1 MSKLLENP
9 EAQQEADDM
18 EVAQSEAPL
27 MEHLVE
33 LRQRLIYSLAAIA
46 VLFVVCFFFAGQIFN
61 LLLGP
66 FESARGSIDDVELI
80 YTAPQEF
87 FFTQLKV
94 ALFSAIFLAF
104 PVIAIQIYGF
114 IAPGLYKR
122 ERKAFLPFLFA
133 TPILFVLGASLVYF
147 GVMPLAL
154 KFFISLEQAAGSGQ
168 ASIQMVT
175 KVSEYLSLIMA
186 LLLAFGLC
194 FQLPVVLVLL
204 ASAEFISSDNLK
216 AWRKYAIVAI
226 LTVAAFLTPPEPMT
240 QIGLAVPVFLL
251 YELSILA
258 VRMVE
263 RSRKPVEADTDSS
276 K

>member
-61 LLLGP
+61 VLLGP
-66 FESARGSIDDVELI
+66 FERAVGNIEDVELI

-104 PVIAIQIYGF
+104 PVIAIQIYRF

-122 ERKAFLPFLFA
+122 ERKAFLPFMFA

-154 KFFISLEQAAGSGQ
+154 KFFISLEQTGSGQ

-175 KVSEYLSLIMA
+175 RVSEYLSLTMT
-186 LLLAFGLC
+186 LLLAFGFC

-204 ASAEFISSDNLK
+204 ASAELISSDNLK

>member
-9 EAQQEADDM
+9 EDQKAAEDQ

-46 VLFVVCFFFAGQIFN
+46 VLFIVSFFFASQIFN
-61 LLLGP
+61 ILLGP
-66 FESARGSIDDVELI
+66 FERAVGNVEDVELI

-104 PVIAIQIYGF
+104 PVIAIQIYRF

-122 ERKAFLPFLFA
+122 ERRAFLPFIVA
-133 TPILFVLGASLVYF
+133 TPILFIMGASLVYF
-147 GVMPLAL
+147 GVMPLAM
-154 KFFISLEQAAGSGQ
+154 KFFISLEQTGSGQ

-175 KVSEYLSLIMA
+175 RVSEYLSLTMT
-186 LLLAFGLC
+186 LLLAFGFC

-204 ASAEFISSDNLK
+204 ASADLITSDNLK
-216 AWRKYAIVAI
+216 SWRKYAIVAI
-226 LTVAAFLTPPEPMT
+226 LTLAAFLTPPEPMT

-251 YELSILA
+251 YELSIFA
-258 VRMVE
+258 VRLVE
-263 RSRKPVEADTDSS
+263 RSRKPVDPEADSS
-276 K
+276 N

>member
-9 EAQQEADDM
+9 EDQQASEDQ

-46 VLFVVCFFFAGQIFN
+46 VLFIVCFFFASQIFN
-61 LLLGP
+61 ILLGP
-66 FESARGSIDDVELI
+66 FERAVGNVEDVELI

-104 PVIAIQIYGF
+104 PVIAIQIYRF

-122 ERKAFLPFLFA
+122 ERKAFLPFIVA
-133 TPILFVLGASLVYF
+133 TPVLFIMGASLVYF
-147 GVMPLAL
+147 GVMPLAM
-154 KFFISLEQAAGSGQ
+154 KFFISLEQTGAGQ

-175 KVSEYLSLIMA
+175 RVSEYLSLTMT
-186 LLLAFGLC
+186 LLLAFGFC

-204 ASAEFISSDNLK
+204 ASADLITSDNLK
-216 AWRKYAIVAI
+216 SWRKYAIVAI
-226 LTVAAFLTPPEPMT
+226 LTLAAFLTPPEPMT
-240 QIGLAVPVFLL
+240 QLGLAVPVFLL
-251 YELSILA
+251 YELSIFA
-258 VRMVE
+258 VRLVE
-263 RSRKPVEADTDSS
+263 RSRKPIDPEADSS
-276 K
+276 N

>member
-9 EAQQEADDM
+9 EAQREAEDQ

-27 MEHLVE
+27 MEHLIE
-33 LRQRLIYSLAAIA
+33 LRTRLIYSLVAIA
-46 VLFVVCFFFAGQIFN
+46 VLFVVCFFFASQIFN
-61 LLLGP
+61 ILLGP
-66 FESARGSIDDVELI
+66 FERAVGNVEDVELI

-104 PVIAIQIYGF
+104 PVIAIQIYRF

-122 ERKAFLPFLFA
+122 ERRAFLPFIIA

-147 GVMPLAL
+147 GVMPLAM
-154 KFFISLEQAAGSGQ
+154 KFFISLEQTGSGQ

-175 KVSEYLSLIMA
+175 RVSEYLSLTMT

-204 ASAEFISSDNLK
+204 ATADLISSDNLK
-216 AWRKYAIVAI
+216 SWRKYAIVGI
-226 LTVAAFLTPPEPMT
+226 LTLAAFLTPPEPMT
-240 QIGLAVPVFLL
+240 QLGLAVPVFLL
-251 YELSILA
+251 YELSIFA
-258 VRMVE
+258 VRFVE
-263 RSRKPVEADTDSS
+263 RSRKPLESDTDSS
-276 K
+276 N

>member
-9 EAQQEADDM
+9 EAQQDADDQ

-33 LRQRLIYSLAAIA
+33 LRQRLIYSLVAVA
-46 VLFVVCFFFAGQIFN
+46 VLFVACFFFASQIFN
-61 LLLGP
+61 ILLGP
-66 FESARGSIDDVELI
+66 FERAVGNIEDVELI

-104 PVIAIQIYGF
+104 PVIAIQIYRF

-122 ERKAFLPFLFA
+122 ERRAFLPFIVA
-133 TPILFVLGASLVYF
+133 TPILFILGASLVYF
-147 GVMPLAL
+147 GVMPLAM
-154 KFFISLEQAAGSGQ
+154 KFFISLEQTGSGQ

-175 KVSEYLSLIMA
+175 RVSEYLSLTMT
-186 LLLAFGLC
+186 LLLAFGFC
-194 FQLPVVLVLL
+194 FQLPVILVLL
-204 ASAEFISSDNLK
+204 ATAELISSDNLK
-216 AWRKYAIVAI
+216 SWRKYAIVGI
-226 LTVAAFLTPPEPMT
+226 LTLAAFLTPPEPMT
-240 QIGLAVPVFLL
+240 QLGLAVPVFLL

-258 VRMVE
+258 VRLVE
-263 RSRKPVEADTDSS
+263 RSRKPLESETDSS
-276 K
+276 N

>member
-1 MSKLLENP
+1 MTELLDD
-9 EAQQEADDM
+9 QQKRQESDDQ
-18 EVAQSEAPL
+18 EIAESEAPL

-46 VLFVVCFFFAGQIFN
+46 VFFVVAFFFASQIFN
-61 LLLGP
+61 VLLGP
-66 FESARGSIDDVELI
+66 FERAVGNIEDVELI

-94 ALFSAIFLAF
+94 ALFTAIFLAF
-104 PVIAIQIYGF
+104 PLIATQIYRF

-122 ERKAFLPFLFA
+122 ERKAFLPFIVA

-154 KFFISLEQAAGSGQ
+154 KFFISLEQTGSGQ

-175 KVSEYLSLIMA
+175 RVSEYLSLTMT
-186 LLLAFGLC
+186 LLLAFGFC

-204 ASAEFISSDNLK
+204 ATAELISSDNLK
-216 AWRKYAIVAI
+216 SWRKYAIVGI
-226 LTVAAFLTPPEPMT
+226 LTLAAFLTPPEPMT

-251 YELSILA
+251 YELSIFA
-258 VRMVE
+258 VRFVE
-263 RSRKPVEADTDSS
+263 RSRKPLETDTDSS
-276 K
+276 N

>member
-9 EAQQEADDM
+9 ELQQQADDL

-46 VLFVVCFFFAGQIFN
+46 VLFVICFFFAGQIFN
-61 LLLGP
+61 ILLGP
-66 FESARGSIDDVELI
+66 FESAVGNIEDVELI

-94 ALFSAIFLAF
+94 ALFTAIFLAF

-122 ERKAFLPFLFA
+122 ERKAFLPFMFA
-133 TPILFVLGASLVYF
+133 TPILFILGASLVYF

-154 KFFISLEQAAGSGQ
+154 KFFISLEQGGAGQ

-175 KVSEYLSLIMA
+175 RVSEYLSLTMT
-186 LLLAFGLC
+186 LLLAFGFC
-194 FQLPVVLVLL
+194 FQLPVILVLL
-204 ASAEFISSDNLK
+204 ASAELINSDNLK
-216 AWRKYAIVAI
+216 SWRKYAIVAI

-258 VRMVE
+258 VRLVE
-263 RSRKPVEADTDSS
+263 RSRKPVEGATDQNT
-276 K
+276 

>member
-61 LLLGP
+61 VLLGP
-66 FESARGSIDDVELI
+66 FERAVGNIEDVELI

-104 PVIAIQIYGF
+104 PVIAIQIYRF

-122 ERKAFLPFLFA
+122 ERKAFVPFMFA

-154 KFFISLEQAAGSGQ
+154 KFFISLEQTGSGQ

-175 KVSEYLSLIMA
+175 RVSEYLSLTMT
-186 LLLAFGLC
+186 LLLAFGFC

-204 ASAEFISSDNLK
+204 ASAELISSDNLK